1 MVRPSRGYSGMPMLT
16 ESHGIESVPIAG
28 TRHGCQGSTTQ
39 FQYPNDDANKK
50 MKCKLRL
57 EKLLPYNQLALE

>member
-1 MVRPSRGYSGMPMLT
+1 MLT